1 MAFSG
6 RQKLQDGVEAV
17 VALGGNLGNSR
28 RILSEAIAA
37 LNSTDGIEVLAR
49 SPFYKTAPVGP
60 PQPDYLN
67 ACVLIKT
74 VLTPRVLL
82 HSLLAIETQFG
93 RVRQVRWGA
102 RSLDL
107 DLLFFGEQI
116 IDLPGLTVPHPRLHE
131 RAFVLV
137 PLADIAPQWSHPIF
151 GKTVVQLLSALS
163 SEVSALFS
171 EASTLSS
178 AVVPLGVSSEV
189 VSSEKPADHFSGHFS
204 DRFSGS
210 VERNV
215 PSSLPPLLCPLDK
228 NPLS

>member
-107 DLLFFGEQI
+107 DLLFFW
-116 IDLPGLTVPHPRLHE
+116 
-131 RAFVLV
+131 RA
-137 PLADIAPQWSHPIF
+137 
-151 GKTVVQLLSALS
+151 
-163 SEVSALFS
+163 
-171 EASTLSS
+171 
-178 AVVPLGVSSEV
+178 
-189 VSSEKPADHFSGHFS
+189 
-204 DRFSGS
+204 
-210 VERNV
+210 NY
-215 PSSLPPLLCPLDK
+215 
-228 NPLS
+228 